1 MADND
6 RHNPEDQNGYDADEN
21 GFSIETHLSARAILD
36 EVLQRTPHDDDR
48 QELLQ
53 LLDYQLRVD
62 ENQFREA
69 QQLLEEYEEAY
80 EKLTSPANRV
90 GTFLDSPDDDIA
102 YIALGDAEYYAN
114 VDPKEVEVDAL
125 KVGTRVKVNE
135 AFAVVGD
142 LGYPPQGPI
151 VKVGEVLPDGRLRI
165 SLDGQAMSGRIIL
178 RAPDLEETTLREGDE
193 IRLDPSM
200 RVALEPFPKT
210 EMGGYYLEE
219 IPEIDW
225 SQVGGQERA
234 IKLIR
239 DTIERPLLYPELFE
253 KFGKRQL
260 KGILLY
266 GPPGCGKTLIAKATA
281 HNLTQSYRER
291 TGHDVREHFM
301 FINGPQLLNMW
312 LGETERQVREIFNA
326 ARERAKEGN
335 LVFIFID
342 EADSLLRVR
351 GSGRGLNIANTVVPQ
366 FASEMDGLI
375 GLENVVVMLT
385 SNRPD
390 YIDPA
395 ILRPERIDRKVK
407 VDRPNRQATEQIF
420 RIYLHDR
427 VPLDP
432 AWVEQHEDDAEARE
446 ALVQAATD
454 YLYRRNR
461 DTQFVEVA
469 LRSGR
474 RETLH
479 WKDLVSGAVIM
490 SAVERAKDIA
500 IQRAIDTGDDA
511 QGINA
516 ADLYEAIEAEF
527 RENEIFPKTD
537 YIEDWLK
544 LIDYD
549 PENVINIQPIRDD
562 DRQAPMESV
571 V

>member
-1 MADND
+1 MAEND
-6 RHNPEDQNGYDADEN
+6 RQTPDGPYGYDAEEN
-21 GFSIETHLSARAILD
+21 GFAKETQLSARAILD
-36 EVLQRTPHDDDR
+36 EILQRTPSDDDR
-48 QELLQ
+48 QELFQ

-69 QQLLEEYEEAY
+69 QQLLQEYEEAY
-80 EKLTSPANRV
+80 EKLTAPANRV
-90 GTFLDSPDDDIA
+90 GTFLETPDADIA

-114 VDPKEVEVDAL
+114 VDTKDVQVDEL
-125 KVGTRVKVNE
+125 NTGTRVKVNE

-151 VKVGEVLPDGRLRI
+151 VKVAEVLPDGRLRI

-178 RAPDLEETTLREGDE
+178 RAPDLEDVELREGDE

-200 RVALEPFPKT
+200 RVALEPFQKT

-225 SQVGGQERA
+225 DAVGGQERA

-281 HNLTQSYRER
+281 HNLTESYRER

-312 LGETERQVREIFNA
+312 LGETERQVREIFST
-326 ARERAKEGN
+326 ARERAQEGN
-335 LVFIFID
+335 LVFVFID

-351 GSGRGLNIANTVVPQ
+351 GSGRGVNIANTVVPQ
-366 FASEMDGLI
+366 FASEMDGLV

-407 VDRPNRQATEQIF
+407 VDRPNREATEAIF
-420 RIYLHDR
+420 RIYLDEN

-432 AWVEQHEDDAEARE
+432 AWLAEHDSESEARE

-454 YLYRRNR
+454 YVYRT
-461 DTQFVEVA
+461 DPEAAFVEVA

-474 RETLH
+474 RETLY
-479 WKDLVSGAVIM
+479 WRDLVSGAVVM
-490 SAVERAKDIA
+490 SAVERAKDLA
-500 IQRAIDTGDDA
+500 IQRAIDLDSDE
-511 QGINA
+511 QGVSP
-516 ADLYEAIEAEF
+516 ADLYEAIGAEF

-537 YIEDWLK
+537 DIEDWLK
-544 LIDYD
+544 LIDYE
-549 PENVINIQPIRDD
+549 PENVINVQPIRDD
-562 DRQAPMESV
+562 DRRAPLESV